1 MRTRAASFFAK
12 KRDTLLFLQI
22 GNALT
27 FKNDTFCVCFC
38 VTQRDDAR
46 GDVMASDLP
55 VAVRIHQYL
64 RTLSTHL
71 RERAAA
77 MLLAEARDEIERLR
91 LTDEERQAIDRQADW
106 LARKAQEAG
115 DIHSADLR
123 LQEAATLRGLLERT
137 Q

>member
-1 MRTRAASFFAK
+1 
-12 KRDTLLFLQI
+12 
-22 GNALT
+22 
-27 FKNDTFCVCFC
+27 
-38 VTQRDDAR
+38 
-46 GDVMASDLP
+46 MASDLP

-64 RTLSTHL
+64 RTLSAHL
-71 RERAAA
+71 KERAAA
-77 MLLAEARDEIERLR
+77 MLLSEARDEIERLR

-123 LQEAATLRGLLERT
+123 LQEAATLRGLLKRT

>member
-1 MRTRAASFFAK
+1 
-12 KRDTLLFLQI
+12 
-22 GNALT
+22 
-27 FKNDTFCVCFC
+27 
-38 VTQRDDAR
+38 
-46 GDVMASDLP
+46 MASDLP

-64 RTLSTHL
+64 RTLSAHL
-71 RERAAA
+71 KERAAA

-91 LTDEERQAIDRQADW
+91 LTDDERQAIERQADW

-123 LQEAATLRGLLERT
+123 SQEAATLRGLLERT

>member
-1 MRTRAASFFAK
+1 
-12 KRDTLLFLQI
+12 
-22 GNALT
+22 
-27 FKNDTFCVCFC
+27 
-38 VTQRDDAR
+38 
-46 GDVMASDLP
+46 MASDLP

-64 RTLSTHL
+64 RTLSAHL
-71 RERAAA
+71 KERAAA

-123 LQEAATLRGLLERT
+123 LQEAATLRGLLKRT

>member
-1 MRTRAASFFAK
+1 MT
-12 KRDTLLFLQI
+12 
-22 GNALT
+22 
-27 FKNDTFCVCFC
+27 
-38 VTQRDDAR
+38 
-46 GDVMASDLP
+46 

-91 LTDEERQAIDRQADW
+91 LTDQERQAIDRQADW
-106 LARKAQEAG
+106 LAMQAQEAG

-123 LQEAATLRGLLERT
+123 SQEAATLRGLLERT
-137 Q
+137 K

>member
-1 MRTRAASFFAK
+1 
-12 KRDTLLFLQI
+12 
-22 GNALT
+22 
-27 FKNDTFCVCFC
+27 
-38 VTQRDDAR
+38 
-46 GDVMASDLP
+46 MASDLP

-64 RTLSTHL
+64 RTLSSHL

-137 Q
+137 K

>member
-1 MRTRAASFFAK
+1 
-12 KRDTLLFLQI
+12 
-22 GNALT
+22 
-27 FKNDTFCVCFC
+27 
-38 VTQRDDAR
+38 
-46 GDVMASDLP
+46 MASDLP

-64 RTLSTHL
+64 RTLSSHL

-77 MLLAEARDEIERLR
+77 MLLAEARDEIDRLR

-137 Q
+137 K

>member
-1 MRTRAASFFAK
+1 
-12 KRDTLLFLQI
+12 
-22 GNALT
+22 
-27 FKNDTFCVCFC
+27 
-38 VTQRDDAR
+38 
-46 GDVMASDLP
+46 MASDLP

-64 RTLSTHL
+64 RTLSSHL

-77 MLLAEARDEIERLR
+77 MLLAEARDEIDRLR

-123 LQEAATLRGLLERT
+123 SQEAATLRGLLERT

>member
-1 MRTRAASFFAK
+1 
-12 KRDTLLFLQI
+12 
-22 GNALT
+22 
-27 FKNDTFCVCFC
+27 
-38 VTQRDDAR
+38 
-46 GDVMASDLP
+46 MASDLP
-55 VAVRIHQYL
+55 VAVRIHHYL
-64 RTLSTHL
+64 RTLSSHL

-77 MLLAEARDEIERLR
+77 MLLAEARDEIDRLR

>member
-1 MRTRAASFFAK
+1 
-12 KRDTLLFLQI
+12 
-22 GNALT
+22 
-27 FKNDTFCVCFC
+27 
-38 VTQRDDAR
+38 
-46 GDVMASDLP
+46 MASDLP

-64 RTLSTHL
+64 RTLSAHL
-71 RERAAA
+71 KERAAA

-123 LQEAATLRGLLERT
+123 SQEAATLRGLLERT

>member
-1 MRTRAASFFAK
+1 MT
-12 KRDTLLFLQI
+12 
-22 GNALT
+22 
-27 FKNDTFCVCFC
+27 
-38 VTQRDDAR
+38 
-46 GDVMASDLP
+46 

-64 RTLSTHL
+64 RTLSSHL

-91 LTDEERQAIDRQADW
+91 LTDDERQAIERQADW
-106 LARKAQEAG
+106 MSMQAQEAG

-123 LQEAATLRGLLERT
+123 SQEAATLRGLLKRT